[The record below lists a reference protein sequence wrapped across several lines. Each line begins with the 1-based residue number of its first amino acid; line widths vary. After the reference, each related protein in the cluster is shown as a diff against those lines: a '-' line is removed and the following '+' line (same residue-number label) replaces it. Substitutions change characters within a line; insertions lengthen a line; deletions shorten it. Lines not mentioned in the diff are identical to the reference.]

1 MKKIVFIGLVLLAF
15 IVIVNPLFVSASEI
29 KVRVAVEKADIRL
42 NPEITGTVIATVPL
56 GAVLEVREKKGDWF
70 EINLPP
76 DDRGFVRQGFIHSSF
91 VEVLSEISQENKPE
105 PEPVRIPQAQT
116 QKQEPQQVYQ
126 PYPQY
131 RPTDSGLRFKLLG
144 GLSLGSVY
152 HAEIDYEDYT
162 EDEWKKHQMGLVGG
176 IGIESGGS
184 LKVEM
189 DILYFQKG
197 VKYQGSAEEGGETA
211 EADISLIIDEI
222 SAPIMLKF
230 KLGQGTS
237 PFLLAGGEVAYIL
250 SSKAKWSTTTT
261 SEGSESGTEDLI
273 ENVNRLDYG
282 AVFGAGFEFY
292 TGRTAFSIE
301 GRYHYGLA
309 NLIKET
315 EDTDPD
321 DWVKTKTIVVIAGI
335 KF

>member
-1 MKKIVFIGLVLLAF
+1 M
-15 IVIVNPLFVSASEI
+15 
-29 KVRVAVEKADIRL
+29 
-42 NPEITGTVIATVPL
+42 
-56 GAVLEVREKKGDWF
+56 
-70 EINLPP
+70 NLPP

-91 VEVLSEISQENKPE
+91 VEVISEKIQENE
-105 PEPVRIPQAQT
+105 PEPKPVTIPQVKT

-126 PYPQY
+126 TYPKY
-131 RPTDSGLRFKLLG
+131 RQVDSGIRFKLLG

-152 HAEIDYEDYT
+152 HSEAEYQDFD
-162 EDEWKKHQMGLVGG
+162 EDEWKKYQMGLVGG
-176 IGIESGGS
+176 IGIESGGTF
-184 LKVEM
+184 KVEL

-197 VKYQGSAEEGGETA
+197 VKYEGSAEEGGETA
-211 EADISLIIDEI
+211 EADISLIVDEI

-230 KLGQGTS
+230 KLNNGTS
-237 PFLLAGGEVAYIL
+237 PFLLAGGEAAYIL
-250 SSKAKWSTTTT
+250 SSKAKYSISTT
-261 SEGSESGTEDLI
+261 SAGSESGTEDLI
-273 ENVNRLDYG
+273 ENTNRLDYG
-282 AVFGAGFEFY
+282 VVLGAGFELY

-315 EDTDPD
+315 EEIDPD